1 MNVLELME
9 KENKLDF
16 VYEKIKNNFKSTT
29 LQNKIIY
36 KLEEFLNKINIPE
49 NWIPE
54 LSEIDFFDPEYPPT
68 ATLDFFNPLN
78 NLVLSVLLELE
89 ISKVLYFGNTLYT
102 FEVTLFV
109 KEINIYLNN
118 TIITLEVGY
127 NKKVDINGI
136 IEKYDELKRI
146 FENVVE

>member
-1 MNVLELME
+1 MNVLELMKKE
-9 KENKLDF
+9 KKLDF
-16 VYEKIKNNFKSTT
+16 VYEQMENNFKSTT

-36 KLEEFLNKINIPE
+36 ELEDFLNKINIPE
-49 NWIPE
+49 NWFPE
-54 LSEIDFFDPEYPPT
+54 LSEIDFYDPEYPPT

-78 NLVLSVLLELE
+78 NLVLSVLLELD
-89 ISKVLYFGNTLYT
+89 ISKVYIGDTLYT

-109 KEINIYLNN
+109 KEINIYSNN

-127 NKKVDINGI
+127 NHKVDINGI

-146 FENVVE
+146 FENIVE